1 MIRFLSLVA
10 LSSTLLA
17 SPAGALVSC
26 KTVGVP
32 KGCVARPAA
41 AVATPG
47 VGAPGVGVAPGAGVG
62 APGVGLAPHAGVG
75 GARGRCY
82 SLAWG

>member
-26 KTVGVP
+26 NTVADAFDYIEPFGNP
-32 KGCVARPAA
+32 
-41 AVATPG
+41 PG
-47 VGAPGVGVAPGAGVG
+47 N
-62 APGVGLAPHAGVG
+62 
-75 GARGRCY
+75 
-82 SLAWG
+82 